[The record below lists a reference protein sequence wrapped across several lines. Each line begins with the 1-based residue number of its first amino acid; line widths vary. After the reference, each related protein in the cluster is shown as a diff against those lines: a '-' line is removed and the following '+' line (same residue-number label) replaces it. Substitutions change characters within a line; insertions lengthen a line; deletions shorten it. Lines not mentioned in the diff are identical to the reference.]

1 MGLKIMSETAAG
13 SFCCAIAL
21 FYLSTIS
28 ARAWEVAAFNHM
40 LPAYCFAGNEVPDPE
55 AIGGYAR
62 NGNTPKRIDTDDSS
76 LREGVYLQVVGP
88 AKEPFAGRF
97 GGLEL
102 RVVNNGPER
111 LILPASDSRLQ
122 LFQEGRT
129 EDGEWKPLE
138 FFPRS
143 WCGNSH
149 HNVYLEPGYYFSF
162 ITPKYEGPRKTRL
175 RFVLF
180 TEQTQENPGQI
191 YSQEFDGGI
200 DPAQFR
206 HAGEP
211 LE

>member
-1 MGLKIMSETAAG
+1 MTKTAAG
-13 SFCCAIAL
+13 LFCCAIAL
-21 FYLSTIS
+21 FHLSAVS
-28 ARAWEVAAFNHM
+28 ARAREVAAFDHM
-40 LPAYCFAGNEVPDPE
+40 LPAYCFAGNDAPDPE
-55 AIGGYAR
+55 AFGGYAQ
-62 NGNTPKRIDTDDSS
+62 NGNMPKRIDPADSS

-97 GGLEL
+97 EGLEI
-102 RVVNNGPER
+102 RVVNNGREL
-111 LILPASDSRLQ
+111 LILPASDSRLR
-122 LFQEGRT
+122 LFQEARN

-162 ITPKYEGPRKTRL
+162 ITPKYEGPQKTQL

-180 TEQTQENPGQI
+180 TVRTADNPGQI

-200 DPAQFR
+200 DPGQFR
-206 HAGEP
+206 RDDEP
-211 LE
+211 RE